1 MNVCDE
7 CYDDCD
13 VMTVT
18 IKDDDCDDNDY
29 ALQSYSPPQMFNV
42 KKSFAEDS
50 IHSKGITNRIQVLE
64 KSVADNHAVAE
75 DIAAKLPQLEQQKT
89 DAVASRNY
97 KVAGQLTS
105 QIKQMQGQK
114 ENATVAEASAQ
125 EELNAIRASS
135 KDQLAALDVGAAW
148 RREA

>member
-1 MNVCDE
+1 M
-7 CYDDCD
+7 
-13 VMTVT
+13 MTVT

-97 KVAGQLTS
+97 KVAGQ
-105 QIKQMQGQK
+105 
-114 ENATVAEASAQ
+114 ASAQ

-135 KDQLAALDVGAAW
+135 KDQLAALDVGAAR

>member
-1 MNVCDE
+1 M
-7 CYDDCD
+7 
-13 VMTVT
+13 MTVT

-42 KKSFAEDS
+42 KKSF
-50 IHSKGITNRIQVLE
+50 
-64 KSVADNHAVAE
+64 AE